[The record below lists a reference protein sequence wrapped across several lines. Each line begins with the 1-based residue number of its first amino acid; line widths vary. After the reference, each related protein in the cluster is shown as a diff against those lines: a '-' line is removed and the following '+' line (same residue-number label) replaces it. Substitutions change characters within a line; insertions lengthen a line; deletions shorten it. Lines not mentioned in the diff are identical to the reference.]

1 MCVGCMAVAMASMM
15 GPTPTPAVTT
25 PAVVVAPK
33 ADLKK
38 EATLRVRANFQEQ
51 KLVIK
56 DSSNLRAI

>member
-1 MCVGCMAVAMASMM
+1 MASMM

-56 DSSNLRAI
+56 DSSNFRAI